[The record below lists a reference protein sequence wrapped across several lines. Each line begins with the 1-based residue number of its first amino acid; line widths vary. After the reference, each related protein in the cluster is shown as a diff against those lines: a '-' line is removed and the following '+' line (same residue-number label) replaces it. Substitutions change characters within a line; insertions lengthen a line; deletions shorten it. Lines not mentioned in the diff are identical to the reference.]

1 LPFPKYT
8 PLKERKATMI
18 ERVGAALD
26 TMPTFVEDFDRE
38 SISDDDVS
46 CFGNSTAQMAYIQR
60 IAKKGEVSLV
70 MKHFAVYYYMVKH
83 SLENVLIL
91 EDDAAFFHSDWAG
104 ENSLYQQI
112 MKDLPADYDMIFFSC
127 ELA

>member
-1 LPFPKYT
+1 
-8 PLKERKATMI
+8 MM

-83 SLENVLIL
+83 SL
-91 EDDAAFFHSDWAG
+91 SDWAG

>member
-1 LPFPKYT
+1 MLLFGEVNLLCVLITQVAGY
-8 PLKERKATMI
+8 
-18 ERVGAALD
+18 V
-26 TMPTFVEDFDRE
+26 RE

-91 EDDAAFFHSDWAG
+91 EDDAAFLHSDWAG
-104 ENSLYQQI
+104 ENSFYQQI
-112 MKDLPADYDMIFFSC
+112 MKDLPVDYDMIFFSC
-127 ELA
+127 ELV